1 MKERPGLGDAARRA
15 GRSIGLDR
23 AAAYATLTS
32 VTPLVFGPVTA
43 LLVATRFSPDLQG
56 YYYTFGSLT
65 ATVSL
70 LEVGLGQAIVQ
81 LASHEWARL
90 RWGLEG
96 SMIGDATCLARL
108 TALGRKAIQWYG
120 GLAVLA
126 LLAVGPVGSLLFSS
140 RGAEGIWVWPW
151 TASCVAMAAGLLVL
165 PLFYLLQGCGGV
177 SDFWLYRW
185 IQQIV
190 NGLSLWLAI
199 EAGAGLWTP
208 AVAVAVGLCWSVAFL
223 LSRHRRLVEV
233 FLPRPAAPD
242 AMSWRAE
249 VWPLQWRVAVTWA
262 CTYLTMQLFVPALF
276 RVSGPAAAGRM
287 GLTVTLANV
296 LIALSSSL
304 VMTKGPRFGVLV
316 AQQEYRELDAVFR
329 RAILGCLAAAV
340 IGAGLLWAG
349 VLALYALEVPLR
361 ERILSPLPAGLLLA
375 ASIPISLTVGVST
388 YLRAHKQEPLTAVL
402 LVGSLASLLAAAL
415 LGRRWEATGIAGGYL
430 LVLLLFQVPAVLLIL
445 QRRRAAWHRA
455 PEMR

>member
-1 MKERPGLGDAARRA
+1 
-15 GRSIGLDR
+15 LDR

-32 VTPLVFGPVTA
+32 ITPLVFGPVTA

-90 RWGLEG
+90 RWDLDGR
-96 SMIGDATCLARL
+96 MVGDATSLARL
-108 TALGRKAIQWYG
+108 MGLGRQAIKWYG
-120 GLAVLA
+120 GLAAVA
-126 LLAVGPVGSLLFSS
+126 VLAVGPAGSLLFAS
-140 RGAEGIWVWPW
+140 RAEGIWVWPW
-151 TASCVAMAAGLLVL
+151 TASCLTLAAGLLVL

-177 SDFWLYRW
+177 SDFWFYRW

-199 EAGAGLWTP
+199 EAGAGLFTP
-208 AVAVAVGLCWSVAFL
+208 AVAVAVGLCWSVVFL
-223 LSRHRRLVEV
+223 LSRQRRFVEAFV
-233 FLPRPAAPD
+233 RHSTAPD

-276 RVSGPAAAGRM
+276 RLSGPAAAGRM

-316 AQQEYRELDAVFR
+316 AQQRYRELDAVFR

-340 IGAGLLWAG
+340 IGAGLLWAT
-349 VLALYALEVPLR
+349 VLALHALDVPLR
-361 ERILSPLPAGLLLA
+361 ARILSPLPAGLLLA
-375 ASIPISLTVGVST
+375 ASVPISLTVGVST
-388 YLRAHKQEPLTAVL
+388 YLRAHKQEPLAAVL
-402 LVGSLASLLAAAL
+402 LASSLASLLAAAL
-415 LGRRWEATGIAGGYL
+415 LGRRWGATGIAGGYL
-430 LVLLLFQVPAVLLIL
+430 LVLLFFQVPAMLLIL
-445 QRRRAAWHRA
+445 HRRRATWHRV
-455 PEMR
+455 PTVT